1 MDRFQIVSEL
11 HKPARKNFAR
21 RCVKIKGL
29 DDLWQADL
37 VEMIP
42 YANENNGYKYLLT
55 IIDTFSKFTWVEP
68 LKKKESKIIVDAFKK
83 VFSQNKRMPKNLQT
97 DMGTEFFNKDF
108 NKLMKQKNINHY
120 SSFSP
125 LKASIIERFNR
136 TLKEHMWK
144 MFSLQGTYKW
154 VNILENLVKDYNH
167 KKHRTI
173 NLAPVKVTK
182 KNENQILKDIYS
194 PTPRIIKQTKFHV
207 DDFVR
212 VSKFKTVFE
221 KGYTP
226 NWTTEIFKVV
236 KVNNK
241 FPVTYLLKDY
251 QGNIIAGRFYEQ
263 ELQKTNYPD
272 TYLVEKIMKKKNNKA
287 YVKWLGFSSSHNTWI
302 NEKDIL

>member
-11 HKPARKNFAR
+11 HKPARKNFVR

-42 YANENNGYKYLLT
+42 YAKENGGFKYLLT

-83 VFSQNKRMPKNLQT
+83 VFNQNKRMPKNLQT

-108 NKLMKQKNINHY
+108 NQLMKKNNINHY

-136 TLKEHMWK
+136 TLKEQMWK

-154 VNILENLVKDYNH
+154 VNILGNLVKDYNH

-173 NLAPVKVTK
+173 NLAPVDVTM
-182 KNENQILKDIYS
+182 KNEKQILKDIYT
-194 PTPRIIKQTKFHV
+194 PTPHIIHQTKFHV
-207 DDFVR
+207 GDFVR

-226 NWTTEIFKVV
+226 NWTTEIFKVIRI
-236 KVNNK
+236 NYK
-241 FPVTYLLKDY
+241 FPVTYLLEDY
-251 QGNIIAGRFYEQ
+251 QGNPIAGRFYEK
-263 ELQKTNYPD
+263 ELQKTNHPD
-272 TYLVEKIMKKKNNKA
+272 TYLVEKILKRKGSKV
-287 YVKWLGFSSSHNTWI
+287 YVKWLGFDSSHNSWI
-302 NEKDIL
+302 NKIDLV